1 MGDFNSDWHFERST
15 NLTIII
21 KNKNCQQNDKNR
33 NHKFF
38 SFYFS
43 YLRVA
48 WVWENVEIF
57 MALSKRENANIQVF
71 VKFFYSFWHFS
82 SYYWQFHFLYYYP
95 KIIFKS
101 LTTCCWC
108 LKNCRCHEVL
118 SAVELCLLSEKRKQ
132 LRRFLKL
139 FDFVSYQIENHILI
153 TPTYQVSKRVK
164 A

>member
-1 MGDFNSDWHFERST
+1 MIKIEITSFFLSIFHIFALRGCGRMWKYLWHCLNERMR
-15 NLTIII
+15 IF
-21 KNKNCQQNDKNR
+21 
-33 NHKFF
+33 KFLSIF
-38 SFYFS
+38 S
-43 YLRVA
+43 
-48 WVWENVEIF
+48 
-57 MALSKRENANIQVF
+57 
-71 VKFFYSFWHFS
+71 FFYSFWHFS